1 MKLDAF
7 FEPRAIAVIGASRD
21 PEKVGHK
28 VFKNIL
34 DSGFQGNLYPI
45 NPKATKLLGY
55 ECFRSVSEVPDEIDL
70 AVIAIPAKIVPKVAE
85 ECGRKGVRGI
95 VVISAGFSETGREGT
110 LLERE
115 LVEICRKYDMRM
127 QGPNCLGIIS
137 AHHPMNASFAS
148 ASPLPGNIALI
159 SQSGALGSSI
169 LNWALQ
175 NNLGF
180 TSFVSLG
187 NEADLDAAD
196 FIEAL
201 ADDDD
206 TRVIGLYI
214 EGVKHGERFIHVA
227 KEASRK
233 KPIIVLKAGTTDVG
247 IRAISSHT
255 GSLAGSDTAFSAA
268 FEKANL
274 LRIET
279 LEELFDLVQ
288 AFEAQPIPQ
297 GKNVLIVTNGGGP
310 GILAADACEKLGL
323 ELPSLEHEIM
333 QNLRNRLPPHASVSN
348 PVDILGDAD
357 DTRYMTAL
365 DAGFRSKRIDAI
377 MVILTPQAMTPACEV
392 AEAIIELRR
401 RYAEKPIVTAFL
413 GYDNDSRPV
422 KKLREIKIPN
432 YSFPESAAYALKAMY
447 DYSLILRKPSEKPP
461 KRIEV
466 NAELVREIIAR
477 ARKDRRTNLMIEEA
491 NTIAKTYGVSTPKA
505 MIARNRREAVKIA
518 ESIGY
523 PLAMK
528 IVSPEIIHK
537 TDFGGVVL
545 NVKTREEVEGNYDGL
560 LKKVGFSMPQAR
572 ILGILVQQMVQLG
585 KEVIVG
591 AIRDPQF
598 GPLMMFGL
606 GGIYVNFLRDVSYR
620 LCPLTRSEARQM
632 IEETKAY
639 ILLRGVRG
647 EPRSDIESVI
657 DVILRIS
664 QIMTTHEQIVEMEV
678 NPLCVYEE
686 KKGCLALDIRMA
698 ISK

>member
-148 ASPLPGNIALI
+148 ASPLLGNIALI

-214 EGVKHGERFIHVA
+214 EGVKDGERFKHVA

-233 KPIIVLKAGTTDVG
+233 KPTIVLKAGTTDVG
-247 IRAISSHT
+247 IRAVSSHT

-310 GILAADACEKLGL
+310 GILAADACDKLGL

-477 ARKDRRTNLMIEEA
+477 ARKDRRTNLIIEEA

-537 TDFGGVVL
+537 TDFGGVIL

>member
-7 FEPRAIAVIGASRD
+7 FKPRAIAVIGASRD

-137 AHHPMNASFAS
+137 APHPMNASFSS

-206 TRVIGLYI
+206 TRVVGLYI

-247 IRAISSHT
+247 IRAVSSHT

-279 LEELFDLVQ
+279 LGELFDLVQ

-310 GILAADACEKLGL
+310 GILAADACDKLGL

-365 DAGFRSKRIDAI
+365 DVGFRSKRIDAI

-401 RYAEKPIVTAFL
+401 RYAGKPIVTAFL

-447 DYSLILRKPSEKPP
+447 DYSSILRKPSEKPP

-491 NTIAKTYGVSTPKA
+491 NTIAETYGVLTPKA

-537 TDFGGVVL
+537 TDFGGVIL

-606 GGIYVNFLRDVSYR
+606 GGIYVSFLRDVSYR